1 MTEIASPV
9 AATTT
14 EAPKKASLP
23 TKLTTEEENHRYQ
36 FIGRCVDRGINFPS
50 SNKFGV
56 QGSLSV
62 QDLCNSNVKTLA
74 EVATKIKKEEANH
87 DPEFSGNDV
96 LKINDIPATQWLEF
110 FRLTIRK
117 KNWNA
122 YATDK
127 RDTIKELK
135 AKIDLAKTPE
145 ELRREAQ
152 AELDSLKEFDK
163 ED

>member
-1 MTEIASPV
+1 MTEVASSV
-9 AATTT
+9 AVAT
-14 EAPKKASLP
+14 EAPKKSSLP
-23 TKLTTEEENHRYQ
+23 TKLTIDEENHRYQ
-36 FIGRCVDRGINFPS
+36 FIGRCVDKGLNFPS

-62 QDLCNSNVKTLA
+62 QDLCNSNVSTIADIAIK
-74 EVATKIKKEEANH
+74 VKKEEAMH
-87 DPEFSGNDV
+87 DPEFSRNPI
-96 LKINDIPATQWLEF
+96 LKINGIPATEWLEF

-117 KNWNA
+117 KDWNA
-122 YATDK
+122 YASVK
-127 RDTIKELK
+127 KDTIKELK